1 MLLLGTHDFFGLNH
15 YTTALA
21 ENYDRG
27 TEWPGWDFDRD
38 IQEHVEDNNRQII
51 FSLGYYCSAVLKS
64 KTSGFWTMDCQ
75 L

>member
-1 MLLLGTHDFFGLNH
+1 MIDLITLMNDLLLLGTHDFFGLNH

-38 IQEHVEDNNRQII
+38 IQEHVDP
-51 FSLGYYCSAVLKS
+51 SWPL
-64 KTSGFWTMDCQ
+64 
-75 L
+75 